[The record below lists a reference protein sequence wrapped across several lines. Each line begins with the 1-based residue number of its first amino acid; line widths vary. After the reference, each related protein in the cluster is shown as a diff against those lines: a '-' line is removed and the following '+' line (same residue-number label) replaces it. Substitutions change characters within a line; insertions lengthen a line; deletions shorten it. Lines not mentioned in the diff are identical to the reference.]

1 MLIYHPAFDAYHCTL
16 RIVALLVSSRQL
28 DVEKARILDFY
39 LAFPSAMQS
48 MRLPAEFASVR
59 TTLRQ
64 MENVY
69 RDPVSPKRTFA
80 EMRHVQL
87 AALGCLAAAG
97 IIDGSKLP
105 SGTVERTNKPLPS
118 ELEAAITD
126 FMVDE
131 NDVLQLLATKVAEMP
146 TAGPNGL
153 KDRSGLLEYRYDAV

>member
-1 MLIYHPAFDAYHCTL
+1 MLIYHPAFDAYHCTI
-16 RIVALLVSSRQL
+16 RIVALLVDCKRL

-48 MRLPAEFASVR
+48 MRLPAELASLR
-59 TTLRQ
+59 AMLRQ
-64 MENVY
+64 MDNVY

-87 AALGCLAAAG
+87 AALGCLAAAD
-97 IIDGSKLP
+97 IIDGAKLP
-105 SGTVERTNKPLPS
+105 SGIVERTNKPLPS
-118 ELEAAITD
+118 KLEAAITN
-126 FMVDE
+126 FMADE
-131 NDVLQLLATKVAEMP
+131 NEVMQLLATKVAEMP